1 MGTRWRHGRAR
12 RSRHGFTRVRS
23 RVLPPPWGRAAHRE
37 RVPTREVSEDASV
50 FRGALLFFPRLA
62 FCTVIRRAFCIVP
75 VQASGIFG
83 QVPLSPAPVIPSCVY
98 HAARA
103 GALIHLQLRTRLS
116 PLLNYL
122 ARDSSLTLSPLS
134 LSTSLSSSPLPSV
147 SPSQRTLTPEHARLI
162 LLRHRR
168 AGSIEDT
175 HFLASFFTLPPSPW
189 VLLHVRHR
197 PHRNPSL

>member
-1 MGTRWRHGRAR
+1 
-12 RSRHGFTRVRS
+12 VRS
-23 RVLPPPWGRAAHRE
+23 RVLPPNSWGELHTENRCRHGKYLKMRRYPRGSVALC
-37 RVPTREVSEDASV
+37 SFASS
-50 FRGALLFFPRLA
+50 LS
-62 FCTVIRRAFCIVP
+62 VIRGAFCIVP

-83 QVPLSPAPVIPSCVY
+83 QVPLACACHSLVCLPCCSRLCAHPL
-98 HAARA
+98 AAA
-103 GALIHLQLRTRLS
+103 HPPLSALELSRSRLLTHPLATLYLPLSHLHLS
-116 PLLNYL
+116 PQ
-122 ARDSSLTLSPLS
+122 
-134 LSTSLSSSPLPSV
+134 
-147 SPSQRTLTPEHARLI
+147 SPSLNARSRLNMPVLI

>member
-1 MGTRWRHGRAR
+1 M
-12 RSRHGFTRVRS
+12 
-23 RVLPPPWGRAAHRE
+23 
-37 RVPTREVSEDASV
+37 PTREVSEDASV
-50 FRGALLFFPRLA
+50 FRGALRFFPRLA

-83 QVPLSPAPVIPSCVY
+83 QVPLSPAPVNFPSCAY

-147 SPSQRTLTPEHARLI
+147 SPSQRTLTPEHAPFITSASLGRK
-162 LLRHRR
+162 HR
-168 AGSIEDT
+168 GHS
-175 HFLASFFTLPPSPW
+175 LPCLFFHPPTFP
-189 VLLHVRHR
+189 LGTA
-197 PHRNPSL
+197 PCTA